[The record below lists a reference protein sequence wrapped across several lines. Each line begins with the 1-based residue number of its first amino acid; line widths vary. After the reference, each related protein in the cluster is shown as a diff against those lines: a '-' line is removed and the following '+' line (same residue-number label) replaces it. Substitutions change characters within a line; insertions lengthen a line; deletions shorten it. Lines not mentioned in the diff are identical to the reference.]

1 MKYRDKNIAM
11 KIMCTGGAR
20 EEGGGGANMSLPSIT
35 AAFTNT
41 IKLLGGVC
49 IRSGGGE
56 AREGGGEDEEEEKM
70 EKGREGNLFSRNDSI
85 KDSSPPDKSYE
96 IRSILKAL
104 ESRWLM

>member
-49 IRSGGGE
+49 IRSGGGRPGKEE
-56 AREGGGEDEEEEKM
+56 AKTRRKRKWRKGEKETYFQEM
-70 EKGREGNLFSRNDSI
+70 T
-85 KDSSPPDKSYE
+85 P
-96 IRSILKAL
+96 
-104 ESRWLM
+104 